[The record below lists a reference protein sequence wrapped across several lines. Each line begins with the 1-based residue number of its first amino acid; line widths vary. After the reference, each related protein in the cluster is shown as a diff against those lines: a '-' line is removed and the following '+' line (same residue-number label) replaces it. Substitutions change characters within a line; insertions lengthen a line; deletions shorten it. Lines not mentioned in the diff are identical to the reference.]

1 LIISKLIGR
10 LFAPAL
16 NFDMNVQ
23 VVIPAYNEA
32 KTIFEI
38 IRKLKDQVSQI
49 ITVDDGSTDDTGELA
64 KQAGAKVLTHF
75 LNRGQGAALQ
85 TGISFALA
93 NGAEIIVTFD
103 ADGQHNPDEIDQVI
117 KPLLLGEVDVVLGS
131 RFLESRIKNQ
141 ELRIKNVPLMRF
153 VVLKLA
159 AWFTRLYT
167 GLKVTDAHNGFRAFS
182 AKAASLIEIKQDG
195 MAHASE
201 IIEQIKKQ
209 GLKFKEVPVEIN
221 YTNYSLEK
229 GQKLSNSWRIV
240 WDLIIK
246 RISK

>member
-1 LIISKLIGR
+1 
-10 LFAPAL
+10 
-16 NFDMNVQ
+16 MNVQ

-141 ELRIKNVPLMRF
+141 ECSFNEVRCLETGGLVYP
-153 VVLKLA
+153 A
-159 AWFTRLYT
+159 LYW
-167 GLKVTDAHNGFRAFS
+167 S
-182 AKAASLIEIKQDG
+182 
-195 MAHASE
+195 
-201 IIEQIKKQ
+201 
-209 GLKFKEVPVEIN
+209 
-221 YTNYSLEK
+221 
-229 GQKLSNSWRIV
+229 
-240 WDLIIK
+240 
-246 RISK
+246 